1 MQKLKRNKILDGFAA
16 NLPPRYHEQ
25 MYTLKDILEDTM
37 IDYRKYENENYV
49 ITSTEAE
56 NIISALKSMPGFKM
70 EKFMMILISMV
81 ATESNLT
88 GYETFVNTLG
98 VIYYML
104 SITNPELFDDYE
116 EKPLFN
122 PDGKYASEFIK
133 RKLKE
138 EMDGKNI

>member
-104 SITNPELFDDYE
+104 SITNPELFE
-116 EKPLFN
+116 
-122 PDGKYASEFIK
+122 
-133 RKLKE
+133 E

>member
-1 MQKLKRNKILDGFAA
+1 MNKLKRNKILDGFAA

-56 NIISALKSMPGFKM
+56 NIISALKSMPGFSM
-70 EKFMMILISMV
+70 ENFMMIPNVV
-81 ATESNLT
+81 AVGSELSDIRV
-88 GYETFVNTLG
+88 FVKVLW
-98 VIYYML
+98 IAYYML
-104 SITNPELFDDYE
+104 LITNPELFDDYK

-122 PDGKYASEFIK
+122 PDGNYASEFIK

-138 EMDGKNI
+138 GMDGKNI

>member
-1 MQKLKRNKILDGFAA
+1 MNKLKRNKILDGFAA

-56 NIISALKSMPGFKM
+56 NIISALKSMPGFSM
-70 EKFMMILISMV
+70 EKFMMILTMV

-88 GYETFVNTLG
+88 GYGIFVNTLS
-98 VIYYML
+98 VIYCML
-104 SITNPELFDDYE
+104 SITNPELFE
-116 EKPLFN
+116 E
-122 PDGKYASEFIK
+122 ASDENH
-133 RKLKE
+133 E
-138 EMDGKNI
+138 V